1 MNERKYLLLIVL
13 VGYVVWV
20 SSSCISLNDTH
31 NLESQPTPSINSLIV
46 GFSSSD
52 VKEHAQ
58 AANQAGYYYDRP
70 DKAKLVPY
78 LVVALQE
85 PDCGWDCSRVR
96 AFAAQSIGQ
105 LEIYDEQAVEILISW
120 LIEPGHSD
128 DELIQAIHTIEVFV
142 MYAPDSTTGLI
153 YVMTEP
159 RPMSPLYHHI
169 QAAAANTLSKIGNPA
184 AVPYLLSIVLSS
196 KEPDWVRKST
206 AIALARYGPDA
217 TCAVPYLIPML
228 DSTVPDLRISAAMII
243 SQATGNKFLDSE
255 PENWD
260 PDLLGPWKFEKQA
273 GGEYIIVIA
282 VKNWWQ
288 KEGRFKNWPI
298 CSKGLKGENVLP

>member
-1 MNERKYLLLIVL
+1 MNKRKYLLLIVL
-13 VGYVVWV
+13 VGYAVWV
-20 SSSCISLNDTH
+20 SNSCVSFNDTH
-31 NLESQPTPSINSLIV
+31 DLESQPTPSINDLIV
-46 GFSSSD
+46 GFSSTD
-52 VKEHAQ
+52 VNERAQ
-58 AANQAGYYYDRP
+58 AADQAGYYYDHP

-105 LEIYDEQAVEILISW
+105 LEIYDEKAVEILISW
-120 LIEPGHSD
+120 LTESGHSD

-142 MYAPDSTTGLI
+142 MYAPDSTTDLI

-159 RPMSPLYHHI
+159 RPMSPSYHHI

-184 AVPYLLSIVLSS
+184 AVPYLLSIILSS
-196 KEPDWVRKST
+196 NEPDWVRKST

-217 TCAVPYLIPML
+217 ICTLPNLIPIL
-228 DSTVPDLRISAAMII
+228 DSTIPDLRISAAIII
-243 SQATGNKFLDSE
+243 SQATENKFLDSE

-260 PDLLGPWKFEKQA
+260 PDLLGPWKFETQA
-273 GGEYIIVIA
+273 DGEYSIVIEA
-282 VKNWWQ
+282 KNWWRN
-288 KEGRFKNWPI
+288 EGSLLEWHE
-298 CSKGLKGENVLP
+298 CD